1 MNTGDTNNNQNR
13 HQQQQQQQQQ
23 QLETQH
29 SFVIK
34 YQPSKISSF
43 QQMDSVFKTT
53 LESLIAIDS
62 LNILITGAPGVG
74 KTSVI
79 NAVVR
84 EYYGDA
90 YNDENILVLNS
101 LKDQG
106 IQYYRSDLKVF
117 SQTNSLVKNKKKIIL
132 LDDVDLIN
140 EQSQQV
146 FRNCMDKYSHNVH
159 FIMSCTNLQK
169 VIDSLQSRHIIM
181 HVPMPTI
188 ATMYQIANHII
199 CEEAALAKNVTD
211 ADALAY
217 IVALSNRSIRL
228 LVNYIEKIY
237 IMNVPLTLGLAKMIY
252 TNICVNDFERYTEFI
267 KVGDLTSAIRSMHA
281 LHDHGYSVIDIFEN
295 YFSFVKTTDI
305 LDEMQK
311 YQIISLLC
319 KYITVFHN
327 VHEDEI
333 ELALFSNNAICA
345 LRTTHYALRSAT
357 TTTPKTM

>member
-1 MNTGDTNNNQNR
+1 MCSE
-13 HQQQQQQQQQ
+13 QQQQQQ
-23 QLETQH
+23 QLMQRKKQRDMQH
-29 SFVIK
+29 SFVVK
-34 YQPSKISSF
+34 YQPSKISDF
-43 QQMDSVFKTT
+43 QQMDPIFKTT
-53 LESLIAIDS
+53 LESLIKIDS

-101 LKDQG
+101 LKEQG
-106 IQYYRSDLKVF
+106 IQYYRNDLKVF

-169 VIDSLQSRHIIM
+169 VIDSLQSRHLIL
-181 HVPMPTI
+181 HVSMPTVD
-188 ATMYQIANHII
+188 TMYQIANRII
-199 CEEAALAKNVTD
+199 SCEAVLTQNVSD

-217 IVALSNRSIRL
+217 IIALSHRSIRL

-237 IMNVPLTLGLAKMIY
+237 IMNVPLTMRLAKMIY
-252 TNICVNDFERYTEFI
+252 TNICVNDFERYTEFL
-267 KVGDLTSAIRSMHA
+267 KVGDLAGAITSMHA

-295 YFSFVKTTDI
+295 YFSFIKTTEI

-311 YQIISLLC
+311 YRIISLLC

-333 ELALFSNNAICA
+333 ELALFSNNAMCS
-345 LRTTHYALRSAT
+345 L
-357 TTTPKTM
+357 K

>member
-1 MNTGDTNNNQNR
+1 MRCHETCHTA
-13 HQQQQQQQQQ
+13 HTQQVQQAQQAQQVQ
-23 QLETQH
+23 RDDQREMQH
-29 SFVIK
+29 SFVVK
-34 YQPSKISSF
+34 YQPSKISDF
-43 QQMDSVFKTT
+43 QQMDAAFKTT
-53 LESLIAIDS
+53 LESLIKIDS

-84 EYYGDA
+84 EYYGDL
-90 YNDENILVLNS
+90 YNDENILILNS
-101 LKDQG
+101 LKEQG
-106 IQYYRSDLKVF
+106 IQYYRNDLKVF

-169 VIDSLQSRHIIM
+169 VIDSLQSRHIIL
-181 HVPMPTI
+181 HVPMPTVAIMYEI
-188 ATMYQIANHII
+188 ATHII
-199 CEEAALAKNVTD
+199 CEESTLAQNVTD

-217 IVALSNRSIRL
+217 VVSLSNRSIRL

-237 IMNVPLTLGLAKMIY
+237 IMNVPLTLYLAKMIY
-252 TNICVNDFERYTEFI
+252 TNICVNDFERYTEVVKI
-267 KVGDLTSAIRSMHA
+267 GDLTSAIRIMHA

-311 YQIISLLC
+311 YRIVSLLC

-345 LRTTHYALRSAT
+345 LQ
-357 TTTPKTM
+357 PQ